1 MSMHFLSQT
10 ILSNKFNTFFIL
22 TKHLLHTVANTFA
35 VWGAA
40 AKLAF
45 FFFFLPHGL
54 TNRRF
59 GFTIELSSL
68 NIGFFFFPY

>member
-40 AKLAF
+40 AKLACF
-45 FFFFLPHGL
+45 FFFSFLMVSQ
-54 TNRRF
+54 
-59 GFTIELSSL
+59 IEDLVL
-68 NIGFFFFPY
+68 P